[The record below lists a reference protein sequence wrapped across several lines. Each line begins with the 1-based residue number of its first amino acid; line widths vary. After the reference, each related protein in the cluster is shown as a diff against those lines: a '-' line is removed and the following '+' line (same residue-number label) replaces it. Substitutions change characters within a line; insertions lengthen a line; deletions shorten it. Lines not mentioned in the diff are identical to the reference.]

1 MVDTEYLIRCQAL
14 CTECNSETCIF
25 NPKGICMAPFLT
37 GKAPSINDE
46 GCTDFCQK
54 PMDGCEPI
62 RSYSQYELKSYEED
76 VLEHIDQF
84 SDDDI
89 MDSYGVNRETLRSLA
104 PRAAVLM
111 RKYIDNDDG
120 WTYHRD
126 AAILKAA
133 SEYLEEEKNDE

>member
-1 MVDTEYLIRCQAL
+1 MVDIEYLIRCQAL
-14 CTECNSETCIF
+14 CTECNSETCVF

-37 GKAPSINDE
+37 GKKPGIHDG
-46 GCTDFCQK
+46 GCTVFCCK
-54 PMDGCEPI
+54 PMDSDELI

-89 MDSYGVNRETLRSLA
+89 RGRYGMDREMLRSLA

-111 RKYIDNDDG
+111 RKYIDNDDS

-126 AAILKAA
+126 AAISKAA
-133 SEYLEEEKNDE
+133 NKYFEEKNDE